1 MIHNRYFAAATLIA
15 AAAGCTSA
23 GGPADSSLRYE
34 IVRYYARHA
43 AEKNYMCLAPEIRGI
58 TRMEVVEDTPDRL
71 VVRVRYNWVDSVYG
85 EQDAEGTSV
94 MLQRCN
100 GFAERVFTIDRRDG
114 MRVVDMSGPKRDS

>member
-1 MIHNRYFAAATLIA
+1 MIRSRLFAAATLIA
-15 AAAGCTSA
+15 AVAGCTTA
-23 GGPADSSLRYE
+23 GPPGDRSLEQE

-43 AEKNYMCLAPEIRGI
+43 AEKNFTCLAPEIRGI
-58 TRMEVVEDTPDRL
+58 TRMEVIEDTPERL

-85 EQDAEGTSV
+85 EQEVEGMGVT
-94 MLQRCN
+94 LRHCN